1 MAIKTVMLQ
10 RGACEADVS
19 RVASEAAI
27 AASLVHS
34 NIVATYS
41 HDITGSP
48 EKPRP
53 EAGAPGGEHPVK
65 GDSTFKFY
73 LIQVRGRAAV
83 PTPPGAGKRGMHAA
97 VLPFLRPRLACIV
110 CNNSPA
116 ASASVDCST
125 SALSPSTPS
134 LTFAV

>member
-27 AASLVHS
+27 AASLVHP

-48 EKPRP
+48 ERPRP
-53 EAGAPGGEHPVK
+53 DGGAPGGEPAVTA
-65 GDSTFKFY
+65 DTNFKFY
-73 LIQVRGRAAV
+73 LIQVRARAV
-83 PTPPGAGKRGMHAA
+83 TAA
-97 VLPFLRPRLACIV
+97 VL
-110 CNNSPA
+110 
-116 ASASVDCST
+116 DG
-125 SALSPSTPS
+125 
-134 LTFAV
+134 